1 MQIERLAIP
10 GVMQITPPRY
20 GDHRG
25 YFSVTYNRRFLAEHG
40 IDADFGQ
47 DNQSWS
53 AAAGTVRG
61 LHFQYPPAAQAKLV
75 RVVQGLAL
83 DVVVDARR
91 GSPTFGHHLTCE
103 LSAANGVQIFVPRG
117 CLHGFVTLEAET
129 VLQYKVDN
137 DYAPGLDASVA
148 WDDPDLGIDWGIDR
162 AKATLSAKDTNG
174 IAWATFDTPFRFG
187 GKTERETA

>member
-10 GVMQITPPRY
+10 GVIQITPPRH

-25 YFSVTYNRRFLAEHG
+25 YFSVTYNRQLFTELG
-40 IDADFGQ
+40 IDADFSQ

-61 LHFQYPPAAQAKLV
+61 LHFQYPPAEQAKLV
-75 RVVQGLAL
+75 RVVRGRAL

-91 GSPTFGHHLTCE
+91 GSPAFGQHLSSE
-103 LSAANGVQIFVPRG
+103 LSAENGAQIFVPRG
-117 CLHGFVTLEAET
+117 CLHGFLTLEADT
-129 VLQYKVDN
+129 ILNYKVDN
-137 DYAPGLDASVA
+137 DYAPGLDASLA

-162 AKATLSAKDTNG
+162 ERATLSPKDANG
-174 IAWATFDTPFRFG
+174 ISWASFDTPFRFG
-187 GKTERETA
+187 G

>member
-10 GVMQITPPRY
+10 GVMQFTPTCH

-25 YFSVTYNRRFLAEHG
+25 YFSVTYNRKLLAEMG
-40 IDADFGQ
+40 VDVDFGQ

-75 RVVQGLAL
+75 RVSHGRAL

-91 GSPTFGHHLTCE
+91 GSPTFGHHLKSE
-103 LSAANGVQIFVPRG
+103 LSAANGAQIFVPRG
-117 CLHGFVTLEAET
+117 CLHGFVTLEAGT
-129 VLQYKVDN
+129 VIQYKVDN
-137 DYAPGLDASVA
+137 DYAPGLDGSLA
-148 WDDPDLGIDWGIDR
+148 WDDPDLGIDWGISR
-162 AKATLSAKDTNG
+162 ADATVSAKDANG
-174 IAWATFDTPFRFG
+174 LAWAAFVSPFQFG
-187 GKTERETA
+187 TEADEVTA